1 MIIEQNT
8 NPTNENQP
16 FEKRLEHSLADEQ
29 MHSALER
36 FAPSWRAS
44 RKTVFDDE
52 EDAYGPEYSFTRM
65 RAMLREA
72 KDYAIEHQPELLA
85 QFMSNAEAAGA
96 IIYQARTAEDANRY
110 IYELCRRKG
119 IELVVKSKT
128 MVSEETELN
137 HYLEARNIQA
147 IETDLGEWVAQLA
160 HERPSHMVM
169 PIIHKTRQQVG
180 TLLSEATGREISR
193 ENIAEQVAVIRVE
206 HRKSFLN
213 AGMGISGANA
223 LIAESGTVMM
233 LTNEGNGRLVT
244 SLPPVHVVMAGY
256 DKLIGTFAEAITQLR
271 LLARSATAQHIT
283 SYTTFITG
291 PATPDKEMH
300 IVLVD
305 NGRSEMRA
313 DPRFKEALRCIR
325 CAACANICPPYQ
337 QVGGH
342 AFGHIYSGA
351 IGLVVTPFHHGIDAG
366 AGPQS
371 LCVSCNAC
379 ETICPVEIP
388 LPSLILDVRRRTV
401 EAKGLPWIKKLIF
414 GTMARP
420 RLFDVAVRFAS
431 IAQFP
436 LTRGSSYVR
445 ARKLGVL
452 GTLPGMRSLAKL
464 THWRS
469 LPALAG
475 KPLRDRVKKQ
485 VVAGE
490 TTKEGVIAPE
500 RAGRQPGSP
509 LHGDLE
515 KAGRPQGS
523 PLHGALTV
531 CYFAGCMTDR
541 LYPEMGEAVIKVLKA
556 CGVQV
561 TYPQKQN
568 CCGLPAL
575 NSGDRPDGAAMAR
588 QTITILEQA
597 LKENKADYI
606 LSASTSCV
614 VTIVQDY
621 MKHFED
627 LQQSGWLQRARSLSE
642 KVVDFT
648 SFMDRVLLA
657 SDKNDEGQE
666 IGQVNDT
673 QQTER
678 VTGRPQGSPLHVGA
692 TLAVA
697 RFPSDRIVG
706 TVKSADRIVSSAGT
720 INAADVIVT
729 YHDSCQSCNCLGLR
743 PEARHIIQNVL
754 GLELREMP
762 QSDVCCG
769 FGGSTSLEHGEV
781 AERLLDNK
789 LNNAESTGATVL
801 VADNPGC
808 LMHLRGGV
816 DASGRKM
823 RVLHLAELIAER
835 IS

>member
-1 MIIEQNT
+1 MIEQHA

-16 FEKRLEHSLADEQ
+16 FEKRLEQALADEQ

-44 RKTVFDDE
+44 RKTVFDYE
-52 EDAYGPEYSFTRM
+52 EDTYGPDYSFTRM

-85 QFMSNAEAAGA
+85 QFKSNAEAAGA
-96 IIYQARTAEDANRY
+96 IVYQAHTAGDANQY
-110 IYELCRRKG
+110 IYNLCRRKG
-119 IELVVKSKT
+119 IDLVVKSKT

-137 HYLEARNIQA
+137 HYLEARDIRA
-147 IETDLGEWVAQLA
+147 VETDLGEWVAQLA

-180 TLLSEATGREISR
+180 TLLTGATGREISH
-193 ENIAEQVAVIRVE
+193 EDIGEQVAVIRVE

-291 PATPDKEMH
+291 PATLEKEMH

-379 ETICPVEIP
+379 ETVCPVEIP

-401 EAKGLPWIKKLIF
+401 EAKGLPWLKKLIF

-420 RLFDVAVRFAS
+420 RLFDVAARFAS

-436 LTRGSSYVR
+436 LTRGSRYVR
-445 ARKLGVL
+445 ARKPGVL

-469 LPALAG
+469 LPAFAS
-475 KPLRDRVKKQ
+475 KPLRDRITKQ
-485 VVAGE
+485 VA
-490 TTKEGVIAPE
+490 TDDSMNEGVTAP
-500 RAGRQPGSP
+500 AG
-509 LHGDLE
+509 
-515 KAGRPQGS
+515 AGRPQGS
-523 PLHGALTV
+523 PLHGAITV

-541 LYPEMGEAVIKVLKA
+541 LYPEMGEAVMKVLKA

-561 TYPQKQN
+561 TYPLKQN

-588 QTITILEQA
+588 QTITMLEQA
-597 LKENKADYI
+597 LKESKADYI

-621 MKHFED
+621 MKLFED
-627 LQQSGWLQRARSLSE
+627 LQQSGWLQRAQALSE
-642 KVVDFT
+642 KMMDFT

-657 SDKNDEGQE
+657 GNKNEIGQE
-666 IGQVNDT
+666 IGHVNDA
-673 QQTER
+673 QE
-678 VTGRPQGSPLHVGA
+678 
-692 TLAVA
+692 
-697 RFPSDRIVG
+697 
-706 TVKSADRIVSSAGT
+706 
-720 INAADVIVT
+720 NVIVT

-743 PEARHIIQNVL
+743 PEARHIIQDVL

-789 LNNAESTGATVL
+789 LNNAVSTGATVL

-808 LMHLRGGV
+808 LMHLRGGI

>member
-180 TLLSEATGREISR
+180 TLLTGAAGREISR

-256 DKLIGTFAEAITQLR
+256 DKLIGTFAEVMVQLR
-271 LLARSATAQHIT
+271 LLARSATSQHIT

-313 DPRFKEALRCIR
+313 DPHFREALRCIR
-325 CAACANICPPYQ
+325 CAPCANICPPYQ

-342 AFGHIYSGA
+342 VFGYIYSGA
-351 IGLVVTPFHHGIDAG
+351 IGLVVTPYHHGLDAD

-379 ETICPVEIP
+379 ETVCPVEIP
-388 LPSLILDVRRRTV
+388 LPNLILDVRSRVV
-401 EAKGLPWIKKLIF
+401 EAKGLPWLKKVIF
-414 GTMARP
+414 AVMARP
-420 RLFDVAVRFAS
+420 HLFDSAVRCFS
-431 IAQFP
+431 LAQFP
-436 LTRGSSYVR
+436 ITRGSPYIRPQSMGIFG
-445 ARKLGVL
+445 KLPAMS
-452 GTLPGMRSLAKL
+452 TIAKL
-464 THWRS
+464 ARWRS
-469 LPALAG
+469 LPAFAS
-475 KPLRDRVKKQ
+475 KPLRDRLKGELVKSSSSTTDQ
-485 VVAGE
+485 VDVEQRG
-490 TTKEGVIAPE
+490 I
-500 RAGRQPGSP
+500 
-509 LHGDLE
+509 
-515 KAGRPQGS
+515 
-523 PLHGALTV
+523 TV
-531 CYFAGCMTDR
+531 CYFAGCMIDR
-541 LYPEMGEAVIKVLKA
+541 LFPEMGEAAIRVLSA

-561 TYPQKQN
+561 TFTQKEN
-568 CCGLPAL
+568 CCGL
-575 NSGDRPDGAAMAR
+575 
-588 QTITILEQA
+588 I
-597 LKENKADYI
+597 
-606 LSASTSCV
+606 
-614 VTIVQDY
+614 
-621 MKHFED
+621 
-627 LQQSGWLQRARSLSE
+627 
-642 KVVDFT
+642 
-648 SFMDRVLLA
+648 
-657 SDKNDEGQE
+657 
-666 IGQVNDT
+666 
-673 QQTER
+673 
-678 VTGRPQGSPLHVGA
+678 
-692 TLAVA
+692 
-697 RFPSDRIVG
+697 
-706 TVKSADRIVSSAGT
+706 
-720 INAADVIVT
+720 
-729 YHDSCQSCNCLGLR
+729 
-743 PEARHIIQNVL
+743 
-754 GLELREMP
+754 
-762 QSDVCCG
+762 
-769 FGGSTSLEHGEV
+769 
-781 AERLLDNK
+781 
-789 LNNAESTGATVL
+789 
-801 VADNPGC
+801 
-808 LMHLRGGV
+808 
-816 DASGRKM
+816 
-823 RVLHLAELIAER
+823 
-835 IS
+835 